1 MIKKIVEK
9 VQGERTRDGA
19 GVSLVRVLGKPTIES
34 FDPFLMLDSFD
45 STNPDDYIKGF
56 PEHPHRGIETI
67 TYLAKGRIDHKDS
80 LGNAGTINS
89 GDAQW
94 MTAGSGI
101 MHEEMPKPAERMLG
115 LQFWLNLPMEDK
127 MTVPKYFDIMK
138 DKIPLVEEEGVKVHV
153 IAGKFKDIQGAKS
166 HHLPATFLDIELE
179 EGAEL
184 VFDSSDE
191 VTSFA
196 FTLDGD
202 AIIAGEHVEAKTAAR
217 LKSGNKVSIKGAK
230 GGSRLVFAEAPP
242 LREPVAWA
250 GPIVMNTQA
259 EIQEAYK
266 DLRERTFIKDKPE

>member
-1 MIKKIVEK
+1 VIKKIVEK

>member
-67 TYLAKGRIDHKDS
+67 TYLAKGSIDHKDS